1 MGSSEM
7 RVAPEAWPFVLPFP
21 LLALF
26 FLLRGRPRTAI
37 GSLAAGIG
45 ILLFFRD
52 PRRRFEG
59 EEQIVLAPADGRVTA
74 VDTVD
79 EPGVAASPCRRVV
92 TFLSVFDVHVQ
103 RVPTSGV
110 VVASRHRPGRKIAA
124 FFEHADRVNESHL
137 TILERADGDRIGV
150 RQIAGLL
157 ARRVVSRLVPG
168 QTVRRGQS
176 LGLIKF
182 GSRVDLLV
190 PGHYEILVSRGDR
203 VRNGETPV
211 ARPGDSGP

>member
-1 MGSSEM
+1 M

-26 FLLRGRPRTAI
+26 FLLKGRPRKAI
-37 GSLAAGIG
+37 GALVAGIG

-52 PRRRFEG
+52 PRRQFEG
-59 EEQIVLAPADGRVTA
+59 EEEIVLAPADGRVTA
-74 VDTVD
+74 IDTVEVPALGD
-79 EPGVAASPCRRVV
+79 TPCRRIV

-103 RVPTSGV
+103 RVPASGV
-110 VVASRHRPGRKIAA
+110 VVTSRHRPGRKIAA

-137 TILERADGDRIGV
+137 TILERADGDRVGI

-157 ARRVVSRLVPG
+157 ARRIVCRLVPG
-168 QTVRRGQS
+168 QTVRRGES

-190 PGHYEILVSRGDR
+190 PGEYEVLVSRGDR